1 MLSRG
6 QQIEK
11 LENVKMVV
19 SLFLSNDNLS
29 IKDIS
34 KKTGISRSSV
44 QRYLHDPLIQEIFGE
59 EAQIIIVQIENKL
72 RDNYSDGV
80 KLGGQ
85 TFASR
90 NVSLKDENG
99 HFIGSK
105 KR

>member
-6 QQIEK
+6 Q
-11 LENVKMVV
+11 
-19 SLFLSNDNLS
+19 
-29 IKDIS
+29 
-34 KKTGISRSSV
+34 
-44 QRYLHDPLIQEIFGE
+44 
-59 EAQIIIVQIENKL
+59 QIENKL

-99 HFIGSK
+99 HFIG
-105 KR
+105 